1 MYGKKSASSGGVPIG
16 PNYGTTTASPPSE
29 EDSELCTD
37 PKVDTMFNSA
47 EGHMYAFKGTYS
59 FELVLKKKDN
69 YTKRDKRTM
78 TIYHVLFLETMVRL
92 RKTQVNQKLFQ
103 KKGI

>member
-1 MYGKKSASSGGVPIG
+1 
-16 PNYGTTTASPPSE
+16 
-29 EDSELCTD
+29 
-37 PKVDTMFNSA
+37 MFNSA

-78 TIYHVLFLETMVRL
+78 TIYYVSFLETMVRL
-92 RKTQVNQKLFQ
+92 RKTQINQKLFQ
-103 KKGI
+103 RKEI